1 MFNACKRGTSSIT
14 RVLSFARI
22 TNRLPTPNPLILRV
36 AQVPNNKILPETRWI
51 HISSVLKNQISGGNN
66 AHQRRDVTKFEELAE
81 YNMVHPNIIQ
91 EITQSMKLHTLT
103 EVQVAT
109 INEGLQGVDIIAQAR
124 TGTGKTLG
132 FLIPTIQNILRK
144 SPELSTR
151 QRYSKA
157 RASDIRAIIISPT
170 RELAE
175 QIAVEAEKLC
185 HRTDLIV
192 QVAVGGNSKR
202 RMLTKTQREGC
213 HLLVATPG
221 RLMDLLTDDSSGVS
235 APNLTS
241 LVLDEAD
248 RLLDDGFSR
257 DIEEIVKILPDRR
270 VVDRQTLLFSAT
282 VPKEVMHLVRK
293 TLKSDFHFV
302 QTVKEGEL
310 ATHEKVPQNIIIAPG
325 IENWMPVLV
334 EISKKAL
341 IAQNESQNTSL
352 SEQSKPYKA
361 IVYFTSTA
369 QVKLAYEI
377 IAGLKP
383 EVQGSRHPLYPVQ
396 LFIINGTMTQE
407 ARTRAASNFR
417 RCSSGML
424 FSTDVTAR
432 GMDFPGV
439 SHVLQF
445 GLPPNKEQ
453 YIHRVGRTGR
463 GDNTGDG
470 FIIIDKSN
478 LETAKRML
486 RGLPI
491 TENKS
496 IETAQVDMSSSAQI
510 PESVAG
516 IFTQVAEATER
527 SSRRSKEAAYKS
539 SLNNLKT
546 DEQSLALARWT
557 KYGWGFDEPPPISST
572 LANKLG
578 LRNRP
583 GINIGRPTEFPEEP
597 EARGGSRGQGG
608 RRDGA
613 GFGSQSGGS
622 SSYGLR
628 GLDRENFGGR
638 SGGRGGFGNRGRDQD
653 SFRSRGGDRGGFESR
668 GEDRGSFGNRG
679 REQEG
684 FRSQGGDRE
693 SYGNRAGDR
702 GNFDRRRGDT
712 GGFGGRDAYQ
722 SRPRGG
728 RSGADRFR

>member
-1 MFNACKRGTSSIT
+1 MFNACKRGSSSVSRIFSFV
-14 RVLSFARI
+14 RV
-22 TNRLPTPNPLILRV
+22 TNRISTPNPLILRI
-36 AQVPNNKILPETRWI
+36 PILSNHKTLSETRWI
-51 HISSVLKNQISGGNN
+51 HISSALKNQTSEIN

-81 YNMVHPNIIQ
+81 HNMVHPNIIQ
-91 EITQSMKLHTLT
+91 EITQNMKLHTLT

-144 SPELSTR
+144 SPELATR

-157 RASDIRAIIISPT
+157 RPSDIRAIIISPT

-175 QIAVEAEKLC
+175 QIAVEAQKLC

-202 RMLTKTQREGC
+202 RMLMKTQREGC

-221 RLMDLLTDDSSGVS
+221 RLMDLLTDESSGVC

-270 VVDRQTLLFSAT
+270 VIDRQTLLFSAT

-325 IENWMPVLV
+325 VENWMPILV

-341 IAQNESQNTSL
+341 SAQDELHNTSP
-352 SEQSKPYKA
+352 SEQAKPFKA

-383 EVQGSRHPLYPVQ
+383 ENQGSRHPLYPVQ

-470 FIIIDKSN
+470 FIIIDQSN
-478 LETAKRML
+478 L
-486 RGLPI
+486 
-491 TENKS
+491 NKS
-496 IETAQVDMSSSAQI
+496 IETAKVDMSSSAQI
-510 PESVAG
+510 PESIAG
-516 IFTQVAEATER
+516 IFSQVAEATQA

-546 DEQSLALARWT
+546 DEQCLALARWT

-583 GINIGRPTEFPEEP
+583 GINIGRPTEFPDEP
-597 EARGGSRGQGG
+597 EPRFNSRGQGG
-608 RRDGA
+608 YQDRA
-613 GFGSQSGGS
+613 GFGNQSGARS
-622 SSYGLR
+622 
-628 GLDRENFGGR
+628 NFR
-638 SGGRGGFGNRGRDQD
+638 SRGGDRD
-653 SFRSRGGDRGGFESR
+653 SFASRGGDRGGFQNRSGDRDSFASR
-668 GEDRGSFGNRG
+668 GGDRGGFGSRGGDRGGYGNRGGDRGGFQNRSGDRDSFASRGGDRGGFSNRGGDRGGFGNR
-679 REQEG
+679 
-684 FRSQGGDRE
+684 S
-693 SYGNRAGDR
+693 GDR
-702 GNFDRRRGDT
+702 GG
-712 GGFGGRDAYQ
+712 
-722 SRPRGG
+722 
-728 RSGADRFR
+728 

>member
-1 MFNACKRGTSSIT
+1 MFNACKRGSSSIS
-14 RVLSFARI
+14 RVLSFARV
-22 TNRLPTPNPLILRV
+22 TNRLSTPNPLILRV
-36 AQVPNNKILPETRWI
+36 PILSNHKNLLETRWI
-51 HISSVLKNQISGGNN
+51 HVSSALKNQINEGNN

-81 YNMVHPNIIQ
+81 HNMVHPNIIQ

-144 SPELSTR
+144 SPELASR

-157 RASDIRAIIISPT
+157 RPSDIRAIIISPT

-175 QIAVEAEKLC
+175 QIAVEAQKLC

-202 RMLTKTQREGC
+202 RMLMKTQREGC

-221 RLMDLLTDDSSGVS
+221 RLMDLLTDDSSGVC

-325 IENWMPVLV
+325 IENWMPILV

-341 IAQNESQNTSL
+341 SAQDESHNTSP

-383 EVQGSRHPLYPVQ
+383 ENQGSRHPLYPVQ

-417 RCSSGML
+417 RCSSGIL

-439 SHVLQF
+439 SHVIQF

-470 FIIIDKSN
+470 FIIIDK
-478 LETAKRML
+478 
-486 RGLPI
+486 
-491 TENKS
+491 NKS
-496 IETAQVDMSSSAQI
+496 IETAKVDMSSSAQI
-510 PESVAG
+510 PESIAG
-516 IFTQVAEATER
+516 IFSQVAQATEA

-546 DEQSLALARWT
+546 DEQCLALARWT
-557 KYGWGFDEPPPISST
+557 KYGWGFDVPPPISST

-583 GINIGRPTEFPEEP
+583 GINIGRPTEFPDEP
-597 EARGGSRGQGG
+597 EPRVSSRGQGG
-608 RRDGA
+608 YQDRVGY
-613 GFGSQSGGS
+613 GSQSGVRS
-622 SSYGLR
+622 
-628 GLDRENFGGR
+628 NFR
-638 SGGRGGFGNRGRDQD
+638 SRGGDRD
-653 SFRSRGGDRGGFESR
+653 SFASRGGDRGGFGSR
-668 GEDRGSFGNRG
+668 GEDKGGFGNRGGDRGGFRNRTGDRSSFGNRSEDRG
-679 REQEG
+679 G
-684 FRSQGGDRE
+684 FQNRSEDRGGFQNRSGDRGGFSNRGGDRGGF
-693 SYGNRAGDR
+693 GNRSGDR
-702 GNFDRRRGDT
+702 GGFERRR
-712 GGFGGRDAYQ
+712 
-722 SRPRGG
+722 
-728 RSGADRFR
+728 